1 MLGGGRDDGTKV
13 PFLSAKTL
21 HIVDYALWMLPF
33 NTKTDL
39 NMAATKVHV
48 SHEARNSFM
57 RMLQAEHSLEGARD
71 QLRELWRDWVTK
83 NYGTAPEET
92 GTRNVAFGAA
102 PTPPDSP
109 GKQ

>member
-1 MLGGGRDDGTKV
+1 MLGGGRHDGTKV
-13 PFLSAKTL
+13 PFLSANTL

-39 NMAATKVHV
+39 NMAATKAHV

-57 RMLQAEHSLEGARD
+57 RMLQAEHEGARD
-71 QLRELWRDWVTK
+71 QLKKLWTDWVTK
-83 NYGTAPEET
+83 NHGAAPEET
-92 GTRNVAFGAA
+92 GPRKVAFGAA

-109 GKQ
+109 VPE